1 MQHQCHLRS
10 FAYLINLDFSFVDNH
25 SPASLILD
33 VTHRAF
39 DFNKIPNVDAVE
51 VSRELSTLG
60 KPRII
65 VREVYFDDELDRI
78 SNVPLRMKVCMR
90 A

>member
-1 MQHQCHLRS
+1 M
-10 FAYLINLDFSFVDNH
+10 INLDFSFVDNH

-65 VREVYFDDELDRI
+65 VREVYFDDELDRTQ
-78 SNVPLRMKVCMR
+78 R
-90 A
+90 ANGDEGVYARIIFLPARSPRR